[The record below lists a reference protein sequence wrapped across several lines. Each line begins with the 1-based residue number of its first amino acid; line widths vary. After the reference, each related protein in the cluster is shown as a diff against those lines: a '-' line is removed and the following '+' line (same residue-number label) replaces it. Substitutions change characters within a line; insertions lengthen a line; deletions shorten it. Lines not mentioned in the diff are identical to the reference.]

1 VFYQPGAAADA
12 VREPGDG
19 METTAVQL
27 DDPMTYVA
35 SGPPH
40 DFFDHLRRDEPVHW
54 HVSEAYAPGFWVVTK
69 YSDVIAVERDVKT
82 FSSSRGGALLDDQQ
96 EGTELMMLNQ
106 DPPQHT
112 RLRNLVARGFT
123 PKVIKA
129 MEPHI
134 REAARVIVDR
144 QVGTEGVIDFV
155 PSFAAELPLVV
166 IAELLGVPY
175 EDRHKIFEW
184 SNRLIGNAD
193 PEYNPGT
200 QEQAMEASME
210 LYMYAQSLADARRER
225 PMDDIVTTLITAEL
239 DGEKLSDIE
248 FNVFV
253 LLLAVAGNETT
264 RNLISGGMLTLMEH
278 PEQKARVVE
287 DVTGTLDTLVD
298 EMLRYV
304 SPVMYF
310 RRTVLSDT
318 ELRGVELAAG
328 DKITVWYG
336 AANRDE
342 DVFADPHSF
351 DVTRSPNEHI
361 AFGGRGPHYC
371 LGASLAKMEIKVMFE
386 EMLTR
391 CPEMRLAGEPARLAS
406 NLINGI
412 KHLPVTLA

>member
-1 VFYQPGAAADA
+1 
-12 VREPGDG
+12 
-19 METTAVQL
+19 MELTAVQL
-27 DDPMTYVA
+27 DDPATYLD
-35 SGPPH
+35 GPPH
-40 DFFDHLRRDEPVHW
+40 EFFDHLRRDEPVYW
-54 HVSEAYAPGFWVVTK
+54 HASDRYPPGFWVCTR
-69 YSDVIAVERDVKT
+69 YADVIAIERDVKR
-82 FSSSRGGALLDDQQ
+82 FSSARGGALLDDQGD
-96 EGTELMMLNQ
+96 GTELMMLNQ

-134 REAARVIVDR
+134 REAAKVIVDR
-144 QVGTEGVIDFV
+144 QVGKTDVVDFV
-155 PSFAAELPLVV
+155 PNFAAELPLVV

-184 SNRLIGNAD
+184 SNRLIGSND
-193 PEYNPGT
+193 PEYNEGPP
-200 QEQAMEASME
+200 EAAMEASME
-210 LYMYAQSLADARRER
+210 LYNYAQSLADDRRER
-225 PMDDIVTTLITAEL
+225 PMDDIVTTLISAEL

-264 RNLISGGMLTLMEH
+264 RNLISGGMLTLLSH
-278 PEQKARVVE
+278 PEQHERVLA
-287 DVTGTLDTLVD
+287 DVPGTLDTLVD

-310 RRTVLSDT
+310 RRTVTEDT
-318 ELRGVELAAG
+318 EMHGVPLQANQ
-328 DKITVWYG
+328 KITVWYG

-342 DVFADPHSF
+342 SVFPAAHTF

-391 CPEMRLAGEPARLAS
+391 LPDMALAGEPSRLSS

-412 KHLPVTLA
+412 KHLPVTL

>member
-1 VFYQPGAAADA
+1 
-12 VREPGDG
+12 

-27 DDPMTYVA
+27 DDPATYVA
-35 SGPPH
+35 GPPH
-40 DFFDHLRRDEPVHW
+40 EFFDYLRREEPVHW
-54 HVSEAYAPGFWVVTK
+54 HASTNYAPGFWVCTR
-69 YSDVIAVERDVKT
+69 YADVIAIERDVKT
-82 FSSSRGGALLDDQQ
+82 FSSAQGGALLDDQS

-123 PKVIKA
+123 PKVIKQ

-134 REAARVIVDR
+134 REAAKVIVDR
-144 QVGTEGVIDFV
+144 QIGNTDVIDFV
-155 PSFAAELPLVV
+155 PNFAAELPLVV

-184 SNRLIGNAD
+184 SNRLIGASD
-193 PEYNPGT
+193 PEYNDGPP
-200 QEQAMEASME
+200 EQALEASME
-210 LYMYAQSLADARRER
+210 LYMYAQSLADSRRER
-225 PMDDIVTTLITAEL
+225 PMDDIVTTLISAEL
-239 DGEKLSDIE
+239 DGERLSDIE

-264 RNLISGGMLTLMEH
+264 RNLISGGMLTLLQN
-278 PEQKARVVE
+278 PDQKERVLA
-287 DVTGTLDTLVD
+287 DVPGTLDTLVD
-298 EMLRYV
+298 EMLRHV

-310 RRTVLSDT
+310 RRTAMVDT
-318 ELRGVELAAG
+318 EMHGVPIERGQKV
-328 DKITVWYG
+328 TVWYG

-342 DVFADPHSF
+342 SVFPDAHTF

-371 LGASLAKMEIKVMFE
+371 LGAALAKMEIKTMFE

-391 CPEMRLAGEPARLAS
+391 APSMHLAGEQIGRA
-406 NLINGI
+406 
-412 KHLPVTLA
+412 HV

>member
-1 VFYQPGAAADA
+1 MAID
-12 VREPGDG
+12 
-19 METTAVQL
+19 AVQL
-27 DDPMTYVA
+27 DDPLMYAA

-40 DFFDHLRRDEPVHW
+40 AFFDRLRAEEPVHW
-54 HVSEAYAPGFWVVTK
+54 HASERYAPGYWVCSR
-69 YSDVIAVERDVKT
+69 YADVIAIERDTKT
-82 FSSSRGGALLDDQQ
+82 FSSARGGALLDDQGD
-96 EGTELMMLNQ
+96 GTELMMLNQ
-106 DPPQHT
+106 DAPQHT

-123 PKVIKA
+123 PKVIKG
-129 MEPHI
+129 MEPSI
-134 REAARVIVDR
+134 RAAAAQIVDR
-144 QVGTEGVIDFV
+144 QLGNPDVVDFV
-155 PSFAAELPLVV
+155 PNFAAELPLVV

-193 PEYNPGT
+193 SEYNQGAP
-200 QEQAMEASME
+200 EEAVEASME
-210 LYMYAQSLADARRER
+210 LYMYAQSLADSRRER

-264 RNLISGGMLTLMEH
+264 RNLISGGMLTLLQE
-278 PEQKARVVE
+278 PEQKARVLA
-287 DVTGTLDTLVD
+287 DVPGTLDTLVD

-310 RRTVLSDT
+310 RRTATTDT
-318 ELRGVELAAG
+318 ELHGVSIAEG
-328 DKITVWYG
+328 DKVTVWYG
-336 AANRDE
+336 SANRDE
-342 DVFADPHSF
+342 SVFTDPHTF
-351 DVTRSPNEHI
+351 DVTRAPNEHI

-386 EMLTR
+386 EMLTKA
-391 CPEMRLAGEPARLAS
+391 PNMSLAGDPERLAS

-412 KHLPVTLA
+412 KHLPVTLG

>member
-1 VFYQPGAAADA
+1 MTTTD
-12 VREPGDG
+12 
-19 METTAVQL
+19 TAVQL
-27 DDPMTYVA
+27 DDPRTYLA
-35 SGPPH
+35 GPPH

-54 HVSEAYAPGFWVVTK
+54 HQSPNYPPGFWVVTK
-69 YSDVIAVERDVKT
+69 YADVIGVERDVKT
-82 FSSSRGGALLDDQQ
+82 FSSAQGGALLDDQG

-134 REAARVIVDR
+134 REAAQQIVAR
-144 QVGTEGVIDFV
+144 QLGNDDVIDFV
-155 PSFAAELPLVV
+155 PNFAAELPLVV

-184 SNRLIGNAD
+184 SNRLVGNSD
-193 PEYNPGT
+193 EEYNQGAP
-200 QEQAMEASME
+200 EEAMEASME

-264 RNLISGGMLTLMEH
+264 RNLISGGMLALMEH
-278 PEQKARVVE
+278 PEQRERVLA
-287 DVTGTLDTLVD
+287 DVPGTLDTLVD

-310 RRTVLSDT
+310 RRTALTDT
-318 ELRGVELAAG
+318 ELRGVEIRQG
-328 DKITVWYG
+328 QKVTVWYG

-342 DVFADPHSF
+342 DVFTDPHGF

-371 LGASLAKMEIKVMFE
+371 LGTALARMEIKVMFE
-386 EMLTR
+386 EMLTKA
-391 CPEMRLAGEPARLAS
+391 PEMRLVGEPDRLAS

-412 KHLPVTLA
+412 KHMPVKLH

>member
-1 VFYQPGAAADA
+1 MAMTD
-12 VREPGDG
+12 
-19 METTAVQL
+19 TAVQL
-27 DDPMTYVA
+27 DDPTTYLA
-35 SGPPH
+35 GPPH
-40 DFFDHLRRDEPVHW
+40 AFFDYLRREEPVHW
-54 HVSEAYAPGFWVVTK
+54 HASPNYAPGFWVVTK
-69 YSDVIAVERDVKT
+69 YADVIGIERDVKT
-82 FSSSRGGALLDDQQ
+82 FSSAQGGALLDDQA

-134 REAARVIVDR
+134 REAAQQIVAR
-144 QVGTEGVIDFV
+144 QLDNDDVIDFV
-155 PSFAAELPLVV
+155 PNFAAELPLVV

-184 SNRLIGNAD
+184 SNRLIGNSD
-193 PEYNPGT
+193 EEYNQGSP
-200 QEQAMEASME
+200 EEAMEASME

-239 DGEKLSDIE
+239 DGEQLSDIE

-264 RNLISGGMLTLMEH
+264 RNLISGGMLALMEH
-278 PEQKARVVE
+278 PEQKEIVLA
-287 DVTGTLDTLVD
+287 DVPGTLDTLVD

-310 RRTVLSDT
+310 RRTVVADT
-318 ELRGVELAAG
+318 ELRGVPLQAG
-328 DKITVWYG
+328 QKITVWYG

-342 DVFADPHSF
+342 DVFTDPHSF

-371 LGASLAKMEIKVMFE
+371 LGTALAKMEIKTMFE
-386 EMLTR
+386 EMLTQA
-391 CPEMRLAGEPARLAS
+391 PDMRLAGEPDRLAS

-412 KHLPVTLA
+412 KHLPVKLH

>member
-1 VFYQPGAAADA
+1 MVTNA
-12 VREPGDG
+12 VH
-19 METTAVQL
+19 L
-27 DDPMTYVA
+27 DDPSTYQ

-40 DFFDHLRRDEPVHW
+40 DFFDELRRDEPVYW
-54 HVSEAYAPGFWVVTK
+54 HPSEQYGPGFWVCTK
-69 YSDVIAVERDVKT
+69 YADVIAIERDAKL
-82 FSSSRGGALLDDQQ
+82 FSSARGGALLDDQGD
-96 EGTELMMLNQ
+96 GTELMMLNQ

-134 REAARVIVDR
+134 REAAKVIVDR
-144 QVGTEGVIDFV
+144 QMGNDDVIDFV
-155 PSFAAELPLVV
+155 PNFAAELPLVV

-184 SNRLIGNAD
+184 SNRLIGNSD
-193 PEYNPGT
+193 PEYNDGPP
-200 QEQAMEASME
+200 EQAMEASME

-225 PMDDIVTTLITAEL
+225 PMDDIVTTLISAEL
-239 DGEKLSDIE
+239 DGGQLSDIE

-264 RNLISGGMLTLMEH
+264 RNLISGGMLALLQN
-278 PEQKARVVE
+278 PDQRDIVLA
-287 DVTGTLDTLVD
+287 DVPGTLDTLVD

-310 RRTVLSDT
+310 RRTVTADT
-318 ELRGVELAAG
+318 ELRGVPLREN
-328 DKITVWYG
+328 DKVTIWYG

-342 DVFADPHSF
+342 EVFADPHAF
-351 DVTRSPNEHI
+351 NVTRSPNEHL

-371 LGASLAKMEIKVMFE
+371 LGVALAKMEIKVMFS

-391 CPEMRLAGEPARLAS
+391 VPEMRLAGEPKRLYS
-406 NLINGI
+406 TLINGI
-412 KHLPVTLA
+412 KHLPVQLS

>member
-1 VFYQPGAAADA
+1 MVTNP
-12 VREPGDG
+12 
-19 METTAVQL
+19 VQL
-27 DDPMTYVA
+27 DDPNTYA

-40 DFFDHLRRDEPVHW
+40 EFFNELRRTEPVYW
-54 HVSEAYAPGFWVVTK
+54 HPSEQYGPGFWVVTK
-69 YSDVIAVERDVKT
+69 YADVIAIERDVKT
-82 FSSSRGGALLDDQQ
+82 FSSAKGGALLDDQH

-134 REAARVIVDR
+134 REAATVIVDR
-144 QVGTEGVIDFV
+144 QLGNDDVIDFV
-155 PSFAAELPLVV
+155 PNFAAELPLVV
-166 IAELLGVPY
+166 IAELLGIPY

-184 SNRLIGNAD
+184 SNRLIGNSD
-193 PEYNPGT
+193 PEYNDGPP
-200 QEQAMEASME
+200 EQALEASME

-225 PMDDIVTTLITAEL
+225 PMDDIVTTLITADL
-239 DGEKLSDIE
+239 DGEQLSDIE

-264 RNLISGGMLTLMEH
+264 RNLISGGMLALMQN
-278 PEQKARVVE
+278 PDEQRRVIA
-287 DVTGTLDTLVD
+287 DVPGTLDTLVD

-310 RRTVLSDT
+310 RRTVTTDT
-318 ELRGVELAAG
+318 ELRGVPLKAD
-328 DKITVWYG
+328 DKITIWYG

-342 DVFADPHSF
+342 DVFNDPHRF
-351 DVTRSPNEHI
+351 DVMRSPNEHI

-371 LGASLAKMEIKVMFE
+371 LGVALAKMEIKVMFE

-391 CPEMRLAGEPARLAS
+391 VPEMRLVGEPERLRS

-412 KHLPVTLA
+412 KHLPVRLS

>member
-1 VFYQPGAAADA
+1 
-12 VREPGDG
+12 
-19 METTAVQL
+19 
-27 DDPMTYVA
+27 
-35 SGPPH
+35 
-40 DFFDHLRRDEPVHW
+40 
-54 HVSEAYAPGFWVVTK
+54 
-69 YSDVIAVERDVKT
+69 
-82 FSSSRGGALLDDQQ
+82 
-96 EGTELMMLNQ
+96 MMLNQ

-134 REAARVIVDR
+134 REAAQQIVAR
-144 QVGTEGVIDFV
+144 QLDNDDVIDFV
-155 PSFAAELPLVV
+155 PNFAAELPLVV

-184 SNRLIGNAD
+184 SNRLIGNSD
-193 PEYNPGT
+193 EEYNQGSP
-200 QEQAMEASME
+200 EEAMEASME

-239 DGEKLSDIE
+239 DGEQLSDIE

-264 RNLISGGMLTLMEH
+264 RNLISGGMLALMEH
-278 PEQKARVVE
+278 PEQKEIVLA
-287 DVTGTLDTLVD
+287 DVPGTLDTLVD

-310 RRTVLSDT
+310 RRTVVADT
-318 ELRGVELAAG
+318 ELRGVPLQAG
-328 DKITVWYG
+328 QKITVWYG

-342 DVFADPHSF
+342 DVFTDPHAF

-371 LGASLAKMEIKVMFE
+371 LGTALAKMEIKTMFE
-386 EMLTR
+386 EMLTQA
-391 CPEMRLAGEPARLAS
+391 PDMRLVGEPDRLAS

-412 KHLPVTLA
+412 KHLPVKLH

>member
-1 VFYQPGAAADA
+1 MV
-12 VREPGDG
+12 
-19 METTAVQL
+19 TNAVQL
-27 DDPMTYVA
+27 DDPNTYRF
-35 SGPPH
+35 GPPH
-40 DFFDHLRRDEPVHW
+40 DFFDELRRDEPVYW
-54 HVSEAYAPGFWVVTK
+54 HPSEEYGPGFWVVTK
-69 YSDVIAVERDVKT
+69 YADVIAIERDVKT
-82 FSSSRGGALLDDQQ
+82 FSSAKGGALLDDQQ

-134 REAARVIVDR
+134 REAAKAIVDR
-144 QVGTEGVIDFV
+144 QLGNEEVIDFV
-155 PSFAAELPLVV
+155 PNFAAELPLVV

-193 PEYNPGT
+193 PEYNDGPP
-200 QEQAMEASME
+200 EQALEASME

-225 PMDDIVTTLITAEL
+225 PMDDIVTTLISAEL
-239 DGEKLSDIE
+239 DGEQLSDIE

-264 RNLISGGMLTLMEH
+264 RNLISGGMLALMQNPDER
-278 PEQKARVVE
+278 ARVQA
-287 DVTGTLDTLVD
+287 DVPGTLDTLVD

-310 RRTVLSDT
+310 RRTITADT
-318 ELRGVELAAG
+318 ELRGVPLKED
-328 DKITVWYG
+328 DKITIWYG

-342 DVFADPHSF
+342 DVFTDAHRF

-371 LGASLAKMEIKVMFE
+371 LGVALAKMEIKVMFE

-391 CPEMRLAGEPARLAS
+391 VPDMRMVGEPERLRS
-406 NLINGI
+406 TLINGI
-412 KHLPVTLA
+412 KHLPVRLS

>member
-1 VFYQPGAAADA
+1 
-12 VREPGDG
+12 
-19 METTAVQL
+19 
-27 DDPMTYVA
+27 
-35 SGPPH
+35 
-40 DFFDHLRRDEPVHW
+40 
-54 HVSEAYAPGFWVVTK
+54 VVTK
-69 YSDVIAVERDVKT
+69 YADVIGVERDVKT
-82 FSSSRGGALLDDQQ
+82 FSSARGGALLDDQT

-134 REAARVIVDR
+134 REAAREIVAR
-144 QVGTEGVIDFV
+144 QLGNEDVIDFV
-155 PSFAAELPLVV
+155 PNFAAELPLVV

-184 SNRLIGNAD
+184 SNRLIGNSD
-193 PEYNPGT
+193 PEYNPGAP
-200 QEQAMEASME
+200 EEALEASME

-264 RNLISGGMLTLMEH
+264 RNLISGGMLALMEH
-278 PEQKARVVE
+278 PDQRDRLIA
-287 DVTGTLDTLVD
+287 DLDGLLPTAVD

-304 SPVMYF
+304 SPVQYF
-310 RRTVLSDT
+310 RRTATVDT
-318 ELRGVELAAG
+318 EIRGVEIKAG
-328 DKITVWYG
+328 QKVTMWYG

-342 DVFADPHSF
+342 DVFPNAQEF
-351 DVTRSPNEHI
+351 DVGRTPNAHI

-371 LGASLAKMEIKVMFE
+371 LGASLAKLEIEVMFDE
-386 EMLTR
+386 ILRRLPDMH
-391 CPEMRLAGEPARLAS
+391 LAGEPERLRS
-406 NLINGI
+406 ILIAGI
-412 KHLPVTLA
+412 KHLPVRYTPER

>member
-1 VFYQPGAAADA
+1 
-12 VREPGDG
+12 
-19 METTAVQL
+19 M
-27 DDPMTYVA
+27 
-35 SGPPH
+35 
-40 DFFDHLRRDEPVHW
+40 
-54 HVSEAYAPGFWVVTK
+54 
-69 YSDVIAVERDVKT
+69 KT
-82 FSSSRGGALLDDQQ
+82 FSSALGGALLDDQQ

-134 REAARVIVDR
+134 REAAQQIVAR
-144 QVGTEGVIDFV
+144 QLDNDDVIDFV
-155 PSFAAELPLVV
+155 PNFAAELPLVV

-184 SNRLIGNAD
+184 SNRLIGNSD
-193 PEYNPGT
+193 SEYNQGAP
-200 QEQAMEASME
+200 EEAMEASME

-239 DGEKLSDIE
+239 DGEQLSDIE

-264 RNLISGGMLTLMEH
+264 RNLISGGMLALMEN
-278 PEQKARVVE
+278 PEQKERVLA
-287 DVTGTLDTLVD
+287 DVPGTLDTLVD

-310 RRTVLSDT
+310 RRTVVADT
-318 ELRGVELAAG
+318 ELRGVPLQAG
-328 DKITVWYG
+328 QKITVWYG

-342 DVFADPHSF
+342 DVFTDPHTLRRDALTQRAHRVRRPWPALLPRHRAREDGDQD
-351 DVTRSPNEHI
+351 DV
-361 AFGGRGPHYC
+361 RGDADA
-371 LGASLAKMEIKVMFE
+371 GAGHAP
-386 EMLTR
+386 R
-391 CPEMRLAGEPARLAS
+391 R
-406 NLINGI
+406 
-412 KHLPVTLA
+412 

>member
-1 VFYQPGAAADA
+1 MVKH
-12 VREPGDG
+12 
-19 METTAVQL
+19 AVQL
-27 DDPMTYVA
+27 DDPTTYLA
-35 SGPPH
+35 GPPH
-40 DFFDHLRRDEPVHW
+40 AFFDELRHDEPVYW
-54 HVSEAYAPGFWVVTK
+54 HASERYAPGFWVVSK
-69 YSDVIAVERDVKT
+69 YADVIAIERDSKT
-82 FSSSRGGALLDDQQ
+82 FSSAKGGALLDDQT

-134 REAARVIVDR
+134 REAAKVIVDR
-144 QVGTEGVIDFV
+144 QVGNPDVIDFV
-155 PSFAAELPLVV
+155 PNFAAELPLVV

-184 SNRLIGNAD
+184 SNRLIGNSD
-193 PEYNPGT
+193 PEYNQGAP
-200 QEQAMEASME
+200 EEAMEASME

-225 PMDDIVTTLITAEL
+225 PMDDIVTTLISAEL
-239 DGEKLSDIE
+239 DGEQLSDIE

-264 RNLISGGMLTLMEH
+264 RNLISGGMLALLEH
-278 PEQKARVVE
+278 PEQRDRVLA
-287 DVTGTLDTLVD
+287 DVPGTLDTLVD

-310 RRTVLSDT
+310 RRTATLDT
-318 ELRGVELAAG
+318 ELRGVPIG
-328 DKITVWYG
+328 QNDKVTIWYG
-336 AANRDE
+336 SANRDE
-342 DVFADPHSF
+342 EVFADSHQF

-371 LGASLAKMEIKVMFE
+371 LGVALAKMEIKVMFE

-391 CPEMRLAGEPARLAS
+391 VPEMRLAGEPERLSS

-412 KHLPVTLA
+412 KHLPVTLG

>member
-1 VFYQPGAAADA
+1 
-12 VREPGDG
+12 
-19 METTAVQL
+19 MLKHAVQL
-27 DDPMTYVA
+27 DDPTTYLA
-35 SGPPH
+35 GPPH
-40 DFFDHLRRDEPVHW
+40 DFFDELRRDEPVHW
-54 HVSEAYAPGFWVVTK
+54 HPSTNYAPGFWVVTK
-69 YSDVIAVERDVKT
+69 YADVIAIERDAKT
-82 FSSSRGGALLDDQQ
+82 FSSAKGGALLDDQQ
-96 EGTELMMLNQ
+96 DGTELMMLNQ

-134 REAARVIVDR
+134 REAAKVIVDR
-144 QVGTEGVIDFV
+144 QLGNEDVIDFV
-155 PSFAAELPLVV
+155 PNFAAELPLVV

-184 SNRLIGNAD
+184 SNRLIGNSD
-193 PEYNPGT
+193 PEYNQGAP
-200 QEQAMEASME
+200 EEAMEASME

-239 DGEKLSDIE
+239 DGEQLSDIE

-264 RNLISGGMLTLMEH
+264 RNLISGGMLALLEH
-278 PEQKARVVE
+278 PDQRDVVLA
-287 DVTGTLDTLVD
+287 DVPGTLDTLVD

-310 RRTVLSDT
+310 RRTATVDT
-318 ELRGVELAAG
+318 ELRGVPIKEN
-328 DKITVWYG
+328 DKVTIWYG

-342 DVFADPHSF
+342 DVFADAHAF

-371 LGASLAKMEIKVMFE
+371 LGVALAKMEIKVMFE

-391 CPEMRLAGEPARLAS
+391 VPEMRLAGEPQRLTS

-412 KHLPVTLA
+412 KHLPVTLS

>member
-1 VFYQPGAAADA
+1 MA
-12 VREPGDG
+12 
-19 METTAVQL
+19 TTVQL
-27 DDPMTYVA
+27 DDPTTYLA
-35 SGPPH
+35 GPPH

-54 HVSEAYAPGFWVVTK
+54 HASPNYPPGFWVVTK
-69 YSDVIAVERDVKT
+69 YADVIGVERDVKT
-82 FSSSRGGALLDDQQ
+82 FSSARGGALLDDQT

-123 PKVIKA
+123 PKVIKQ

-134 REAARVIVDR
+134 REAAKVIVDR
-144 QVGTEGVIDFV
+144 QMGNDDVIDFV
-155 PSFAAELPLVV
+155 PNFAAELPLVV

-184 SNRLIGNAD
+184 SNRLVGNSD
-193 PEYNPGT
+193 PEYNQGA
-200 QEQAMEASME
+200 QEEALEASME

-239 DGEKLSDIE
+239 DGEQLSDIE

-264 RNLISGGMLTLMEH
+264 RNLISGGMLTLMQH
-278 PEQKARVVE
+278 PEQRERVLA
-287 DVTGTLDTLVD
+287 DVPGTLDTLVD

-318 ELRGVELAAG
+318 ELRGVPLREG
-328 DKITVWYG
+328 DKVTVWYG

-342 DVFADPHSF
+342 DVFPDPHAF
-351 DVTRSPNEHI
+351 DVTRTPNEHI

-371 LGASLAKMEIKVMFE
+371 LGTALAKMEIKVMFE

-391 CPEMRLAGEPARLAS
+391 VPDMRMVGEPERLAS

-412 KHLPVTLA
+412 KHLPVKLS

>member
-1 VFYQPGAAADA
+1 MA
-12 VREPGDG
+12 
-19 METTAVQL
+19 TTTVQL
-27 DDPMTYVA
+27 DDPMTYLA
-35 SGPPH
+35 GPPH

-54 HVSEAYAPGFWVVTK
+54 HASEAYPPGFWVVTK
-69 YSDVIAVERDVKT
+69 YHDVIAVERDVKT
-82 FSSSRGGALLDDQQ
+82 FSSGRGGALLDDQQ

-123 PKVIKA
+123 PKVIKS

-134 REAARVIVDR
+134 REAAKAIVDR
-144 QVGTEGVIDFV
+144 QVGSDDVIDFV

-184 SNRLIGNAD
+184 SNRLIGNSD
-193 PEYNPGT
+193 PEYNPGSP
-200 QEQAMEASME
+200 EQAMEASME

-239 DGEKLSDIE
+239 DGEQLSDIE

-264 RNLISGGMLTLMEH
+264 RNLISGGMLTVMQH
-278 PEQKARVVE
+278 PEQKERVLA
-287 DVTGTLDTLVD
+287 DVPGTLDTLVD
-298 EMLRYV
+298 EMLRFV

-310 RRTVLSDT
+310 RRTITADT
-318 ELRGVELAAG
+318 ELRGVELPAG
-328 DKITVWYG
+328 QKLTVWYG

-342 DVFADPHSF
+342 EVFAEPHAF
-351 DVTRSPNEHI
+351 DVTRTPNEHI

-371 LGASLAKMEIKVMFE
+371 LGTALARMEIKVMFSE
-386 EMLTR
+386 ILTR
-391 CPEMRLAGEPARLAS
+391 LPEMRLAGEPQRLAS

-412 KHLPVTLA
+412 KHLPVTLS